1 MTQNLEIIPCN
12 FSLPEHRAAVVSLI
26 NKYILDDMGGGEP
39 LSAEAGANLLSGLES
54 RRTTII
60 LLAKVGDEYA
70 GLLTAF
76 DNFSTFTA
84 RSMINIHD
92 VFVDARFRGHGLGRR
107 LMEAIIA
114 EARRRN
120 SSRISLEVRV
130 DNASAKHLYAD
141 LGFHEVMP
149 GMHYWRLHLG

>member
-1 MTQNLEIIPCN
+1 MTQNIEIFQCN
-12 FSLPEHRAAVVSLI
+12 FSVNEHRAAIVALI

-39 LSAEAGANLLSGLES
+39 LSVEAGEALLSGLEM
-54 RRTTII
+54 RRTTIV
-60 LLAKVGDEYA
+60 LLATVGNEYA

-92 VFVDARFRGHGLGRR
+92 VFVDARFRGQGLGRL
-107 LMEAIIA
+107 LMEEIIA

-120 SSRISLEVRV
+120 SSRITLEVRV
-130 DNASAKHLYAD
+130 DNVSAKRLYAD
-141 LGFHEVMP
+141 LGFHEVPP
-149 GMHYWRLHLG
+149 GMHYWRLYLS

>member
-12 FSLPEHRAAVVSLI
+12 LGLPEHRAAVVSLI
-26 NKYILDDMGGGEP
+26 NRYILDDMGGGEP
-39 LSAEAGANLLSGLES
+39 LSGEAGKRLLSGLEA
-54 RRTTII
+54 RRTTIL

-92 VFVDARFRGHGLGRR
+92 VFVDARFRGQGLGRR

-114 EARRRN
+114 EGRRRN

-130 DNASAKHLYAD
+130 DNTSAKCLYAD
-141 LGFHEVMP
+141 LGFREVMP
-149 GMHYWRLHLG
+149 GMHYWRLHLS